1 MPAEETWGAASW
13 ISAAGRNHQW
23 EGGRAA
29 GEGLGRGGGGG
40 GAGRRDGA
48 PPGRGGK
55 GGVDG
60 EAGLSL
66 FGSGGQGLGPGNGNA
81 PGSARAVSCPARY
94 QLAPVPEK
102 IALKQHLCLASEHC
116 GGNYCRLEKRRSR

>member
-1 MPAEETWGAASW
+1 M
-13 ISAAGRNHQW
+13 
-23 EGGRAA
+23 
-29 GEGLGRGGGGG
+29 
-40 GAGRRDGA
+40 
-48 PPGRGGK
+48 
-55 GGVDG
+55 DG